1 MIKVSIVT
9 ICYNNE
15 RDIRPTLE
23 SVVNQSYPNIEYIVI
38 DGASKDN
45 SLSIINEYRDKISI
59 LVSEPDQGMY
69 EALNKGFSRATGD
82 VIGMIH
88 AGDRLYDNEIVAKIA
103 KFYEEHPEVDLSYGN
118 SIIVD
123 ANDVPRRVNTSPS
136 YSPRLPYWGW
146 MPSHQSIYCRKKVF
160 ETAGYYRTDQGGGG
174 DYEWFVRA
182 FVKHQK
188 DFKIHSIDE
197 FIIKFSLGGQSTTNV
212 SQKFSLSRIKKVHN
226 MWKMNGL
233 RPPFA
238 LVIKMFSR
246 KFKQFALA
254 RKRRKAEEKIK

>member
-59 LVSEPDQGMY
+59 LVSEPDHGMY
-69 EALNKGFSRATGD
+69 EALNKGFQRATGD

-88 AGDRLYDNEIVAKIA
+88 AGDRLYDNEVVAKIA
-103 KFYEEHPEVDLSYGN
+103 AFYDTNPDVDLSYGN
-118 SIIVD
+118 SLIVD
-123 ANDVPRRVNTSPS
+123 SNEVPKRLNISPS
-136 YSPRLPYWGW
+136 YSPRLPYRGW

-160 ETAGYYRTDQGGGG
+160 ETAGYYRNDLGGGG
-174 DYEWFVRA
+174 DYEWFIRA
-182 FVKHQK
+182 FVKHGDEFVIK
-188 DFKIHSIDE
+188 AMGE
-197 FIIKFSLGGQSTTNV
+197 FIIRFSLGGQSTKNY
-212 SQKFSLSRIKKVHN
+212 SSKLSKKHFDYVKKC
-226 MWKMNGL
+226 WRLNGL

-238 LVIKMFSR
+238 ITWKMFAR
-246 KFKQFALA
+246 KIKQFALA
-254 RKRRKAEEKIK
+254 KIRKNG